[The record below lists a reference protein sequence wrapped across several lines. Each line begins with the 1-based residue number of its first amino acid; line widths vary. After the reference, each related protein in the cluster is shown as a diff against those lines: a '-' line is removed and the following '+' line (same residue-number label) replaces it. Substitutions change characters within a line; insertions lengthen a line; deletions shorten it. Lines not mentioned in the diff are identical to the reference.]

1 MCPASTCHYAT
12 VRSVS
17 KSPLQVAAAFAL
29 GADGVALG
37 TRLVPTYES
46 VYPEDK
52 KQALLLA
59 GSDAYRTPV
68 TIRTSLYD
76 QISGEPWPSPV
87 NGHCLR
93 NNLTAH
99 YQAHSKLEVSLS
111 DSASAS
117 AEKGGGEVLEA
128 AVGGGEEGGEAC
140 MAAEHDNNSQDR

>member
-17 KSPLQVAAAFAL
+17 KTHPSSLQAAAAFAL

-52 KQALLLA
+52 KQALLQA

-93 NNLTAH
+93 NKLTAG
-99 YQAHSKLEVSLS
+99 YEAHSKLEVSLS
-111 DSASAS
+111 DSASFVL
-117 AEKGGGEVLEA
+117 KQRGGL
-128 AVGGGEEGGEAC
+128 GGP
-140 MAAEHDNNSQDR
+140 